1 MNSPI
6 DLKNC
11 LQEWKHFRSVTGIAP
26 ISGEEHYQRMTD
38 LLNALL
44 ADAGGDENHPAMP
57 LVDIIGGLIADYEA
71 TLPAMPETTGVDALR
86 LLMEQHSLT
95 QRDLPEVGS
104 QGVVSEILS
113 GKRELNVRQIRALSE
128 RFAVSPATFV

>member
-11 LQEWKHFRSVTGIAP
+11 LQEWQHFRSVTGIAP

-38 LLNALL
+38 LLDALL

-57 LVDIIGGLIADYEA
+57 LIDIVGSLIADYEA
-71 TLPAMPETTGVDALR
+71 MLPAMPEATGVDALR
-86 LLMEQHSLT
+86 FLMQQHRLT